1 MKIAVASQNKR
12 EITGHTG
19 HCRKFWIYTIENAE
33 VTEKSLLELDKAH
46 CFHDLSP
53 NDASPLDGV
62 DLLIAGGMGEG
73 LARRIE
79 ARNIKPF
86 TTSEKS
92 PDKAVALYLKGLL
105 KQEPLQTQR
114 HKAKSS

>member
-1 MKIAVASQNKR
+1 MKIAVASQNRR

-19 HCRKFWIYTIENAE
+19 HCRKFWIYTIEFGA
-33 VTEKSLLELDKAH
+33 VKEKSLLELDKEQ

-53 NDASPLDGV
+53 HQGSPLDGV

-79 ARNIKPF
+79 ARNIAPLI
-86 TTSEKS
+86 TLEKD
-92 PDKAVALYLKGLL
+92 PDTAVALYLQGSLRC
-105 KQEPLQTQR
+105 EPLPMHR
-114 HKAKSS
+114 HKHR